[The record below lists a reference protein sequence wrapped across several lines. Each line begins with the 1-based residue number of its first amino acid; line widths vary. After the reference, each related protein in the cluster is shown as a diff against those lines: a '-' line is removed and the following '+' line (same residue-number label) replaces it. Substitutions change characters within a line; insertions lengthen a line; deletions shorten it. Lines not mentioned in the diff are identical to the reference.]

1 MSQTFQYI
9 DRNGTPYDIT
19 MEHDVQN
26 GTLIP
31 ISGIKDTQGNW
42 LNPARKEDIDALI
55 QIFSS
60 ALKVDLNKVVYTTS
74 TKNSTASAISLA
86 VGATWNTTTNNTTV
100 EDVVSTPS
108 IQVMIPSTVMTQPYT
123 VTIKQFID
131 ASGTQITA
139 SKSYIR
145 NAGEGFNMNI
155 QIPSNYFKIE
165 VTNNGASAITGFF
178 IQTTLGMLDVSTDGL
193 TNYGNYP
200 VGNYGQVGRL
210 LTSEV
215 IEADRAETYA
225 RTNQYGEFICAPSGQ
240 NQFALEDSYF
250 VGSNPT
256 IGTAVAI
263 NAAAQNAFV
272 ATAPSILIRNPNAV
286 GGKDVI
292 IKRIN
297 LLCTVAGTGLT
308 SLECAVLLGTGN
320 NYTSGGTA
328 LTLRSARTQSPATA
342 LIYYSGA
349 SAIVGTNTNTIT
361 IARQRI
367 RTGIPVVGD
376 NFKLNFGGEP
386 TTETGLLSG
395 AAAAM
400 YAHNLPPLVI
410 PPQGTALIYLWGGG
424 QTVAPTYEFIIE
436 IIER

>member
-1 MSQTFQYI
+1 
-9 DRNGTPYDIT
+9 
-19 MEHDVQN
+19 
-26 GTLIP
+26 
-31 ISGIKDTQGNW
+31 
-42 LNPARKEDIDALI
+42 
-55 QIFSS
+55 
-60 ALKVDLNKVVYTTS
+60 
-74 TKNSTASAISLA
+74 
-86 VGATWNTTTNNTTV
+86 
-100 EDVVSTPS
+100 
-108 IQVMIPSTVMTQPYT
+108 
-123 VTIKQFID
+123 
-131 ASGTQITA
+131 
-139 SKSYIR
+139 
-145 NAGEGFNMNI
+145 MNI

-165 VTNNGASAITGFF
+165 VTNNGVSAITGFY

-210 LTSEV
+210 LTSES

-225 RTNQYGEFICAPSGQ
+225 RTNQYGEFISAPSGQ

-292 IKRIN
+292 VKRIN

-308 SLECAVLLGTGN
+308 SLECAVSLGTGN
-320 NYTSGGTA
+320 NYTSGGTP
-328 LTLRSARTQSPATA
+328 LTLRSIRLQSPATS

-349 SAIVGTNTNTIT
+349 SAIVSTNTNTIT

-436 IIER
+436 LIER